1 MDYRAVDP
9 SYFDDADHTEA
20 KEVATDFVNALRRVR
35 VNFGGIGIDAPCDNC
50 QHDEH
55 RIALGWITL
64 EEARRMTA
72 TVNAAMGELD
82 RYRAA
87 GRVPRTH

>member
-9 SYFDDADHTEA
+9 SYSDDADHTEA
-20 KEVATDFVNALRRVR
+20 QEVATDFVNALRRVR
-35 VNFGGIGIDAPCDNC
+35 DC

-64 EEARRMTA
+64 EQARRITA
-72 TVNAAMGELD
+72 TVNVAMDELD